1 MSQSLIILVY
11 LAMKGLIETPGLPKQ
26 TAAEDLQDSL
36 FLRVLYLSHSCL
48 LVGGLQENRTTH
60 AVTLKFCLA
69 KALPFET

>member
-1 MSQSLIILVY
+1 MV
-11 LAMKGLIETPGLPKQ
+11 KGLIETPGLPK
-26 TAAEDLQDSL
+26 ADCRRGLARLYLLS
-36 FLRVLYLSHSCL
+36 VLYLSYSCL